1 MHQFCFS
8 IPKRY
13 RWPLKLNIS
22 QSLHPVLYY
31 KQIKS
36 QAGLNKMWNRLTKY
50 HVSQCWKRRNWS
62 WKSLKKCYPNITIV
76 SLKDITCNLIF
87 PIQNT
92 IYTLLG
98 TASLAV
104 PPFFYIFSCMV
115 YLTNFVYIKK
125 RLFGKPDSPCS
136 HSHLV
141 IFCQIIFFY
150 NLT

>member
-62 WKSLKKCYPNITIV
+62 WKGLKKCYPNITIV

-104 PPFFYIFSCMV
+104 PPFFLYLFLYDIFNKFCLYQKETV
-115 YLTNFVYIKK
+115 W
-125 RLFGKPDSPCS
+125 KPDSPCS